1 MKRIMNGLITSIILL
16 AIQSQSL
23 LAAAGITVDF
33 IIGPR
38 NHILIPV
45 SINSSQ
51 DKNFAFDTGAS
62 ITALN
67 EKRIDG
73 MALDE
78 SKYEKVMI
86 GRAFSNTQTYLAPLD
101 SVRFAG
107 MERNDIKAVLTD
119 LTNVE
124 HGVVKID
131 GVLGFDFFGEYD
143 LSIDY
148 AKKQLHLNP
157 QVNGKSCKNVSGIP
171 FEYALGRLIKVELT
185 IADKTIP
192 AVLDTGASFS
202 AMNSA
207 AANNLLPGATDRLK
221 EMRAVHGVPDNHDGE
236 EHFVGRVELN
246 EILLGDNSIKV
257 KNQFNVIDLPVFE
270 YFDMVTKPGLL
281 IGGDLLK
288 GKVVNI
294 SYGCK
299 KIEII

>member
-1 MKRIMNGLITSIILL
+1 MNKIMNGLIASIILI
-16 AIQSQSL
+16 AIQSHSL
-23 LAAAGITVDF
+23 LAAEGITVDF
-33 IIGPR
+33 KIGPR
-38 NHILIPV
+38 NHILVPV

-51 DKNFAFDTGAS
+51 DKNFAFDTGAGV
-62 ITALN
+62 TALN
-67 EKRIDG
+67 EKRLDG

-78 SKYEKVMI
+78 SKYERVMI
-86 GRAFSNTQTYLAPLD
+86 GRAYSNTQTYLAPLD

-107 MERNDIKAVLTD
+107 LERDNIKAVLTD

-124 HGVVKID
+124 HGVVKLD
-131 GVLGFDFFGEYD
+131 GVLGFDFFGDYD

-148 AKKQLHLNP
+148 AKKQLSLNP
-157 QVNGKSCKNVSGIP
+157 QINGQSCNNVSGTP
-171 FEYALGRLIKVELT
+171 FEYVAGRMIKVELT

-207 AANNLLPGATDRLK
+207 AANTLSPGATEMLK
-221 EMRAVHGVPDNHDGE
+221 EMMAVHGVPENHDGE
-236 EHFVGRVELN
+236 EFFVGRVGLDK
-246 EILLGDNSIKV
+246 IVLGDHSIKV
-257 KNQFNVIDLPVFE
+257 KSQFNVIDLPVFE

-288 GKVVNI
+288 DKVVNI
-294 SYGCK
+294 SYGCQ

>member
-1 MKRIMNGLITSIILL
+1 MNGLITSIILL
-16 AIQSQSL
+16 AIQSHSL
-23 LAAAGITVDF
+23 LAASGITVDF

-51 DKNFAFDTGAS
+51 DKNFAFDTGAG

-67 EKRIDG
+67 EKRLDG
-73 MALDE
+73 MSLDE
-78 SKYEKVMI
+78 SKYERVMI
-86 GRAFSNTQTYLAPLD
+86 GRAYGNSQTYLAPLN
-101 SVRFAG
+101 SIRFAG
-107 MERNDIKAVLTD
+107 LERKNIKAVLTD

-124 HGVVKID
+124 HGVVKLD
-131 GVLGFDFFGEYD
+131 GVLGFDFFGGYD

-148 AKKQLHLNP
+148 ANKQLSLNP
-157 QVNGKSCKNVSGIP
+157 QINGQSCDNVSGTT
-171 FEYALGRLIKVELT
+171 FEYAAGRMIKIQLT
-185 IADKTIP
+185 IANKTLP

-207 AANNLLPGATDRLK
+207 AANNLSPGATDILK

-236 EHFVGRVELN
+236 EHFVGRVGIN

-257 KNQFNVIDLPVFE
+257 TKQFNVIDLPVFE

-281 IGGDLLK
+281 IGGDLLM